1 MAVDQ
6 LIVWERDS
14 MGGEAEKSNKV
25 GTRGIVP
32 SAAAGPPEE
41 DEAASV

>member
-14 MGGEAEKSNKV
+14 MGGEAEKPNKV
-25 GTRGIVP
+25 GTQGIVS
-32 SAAAGPPEE
+32 SALAGPPEE